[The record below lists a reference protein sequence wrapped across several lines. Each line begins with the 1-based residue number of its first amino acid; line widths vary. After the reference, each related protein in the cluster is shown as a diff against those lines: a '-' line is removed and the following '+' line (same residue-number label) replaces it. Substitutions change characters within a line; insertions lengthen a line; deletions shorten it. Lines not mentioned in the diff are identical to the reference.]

1 MANGDERILLFHVS
15 ERTKKRKNR
24 AIVEIICLWMNL
36 LFNVCW
42 IKFAKRLKSKIQRW
56 DSAVN
61 YILYRRYFLRVYT
74 WNLSSNRASSTN

>member
-42 IKFAKRLKSKIQRW
+42 IKFAKRLKNKIQR
-56 DSAVN
+56 
-61 YILYRRYFLRVYT
+61 
-74 WNLSSNRASSTN
+74 